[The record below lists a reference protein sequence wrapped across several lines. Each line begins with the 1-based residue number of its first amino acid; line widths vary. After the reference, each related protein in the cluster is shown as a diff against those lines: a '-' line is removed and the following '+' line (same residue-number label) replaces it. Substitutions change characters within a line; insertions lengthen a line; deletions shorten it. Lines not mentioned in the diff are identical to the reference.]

1 MGMGLRCLSETV
13 RGPLKRG
20 GLGGSSPWIAAV
32 GFQTWIFGF
41 VRDLVGPLEP
51 AEWQGLVV
59 CFSEF
64 SGRTE
69 LATEFKISEFAGE
82 KRWSKQKDPSSSSDS
97 SNERRFNLN
106 C

>member
-20 GLGGSSPWIAAV
+20 GLGGLSPWIAAV

-82 KRWSKQKDPSSSSDS
+82 RGCPSRLRQSSSSDP